1 MFPKDMDS
9 CNNQLYIFSSFEP
22 TEAFVVALPLS
33 KNSALLPQVQGHR
46 CTDFNLPVYIE
57 QAV

>member
-33 KNSALLPQVQGHR
+33 KNSALLPQVH
-46 CTDFNLPVYIE
+46 TE

>member
-9 CNNQLYIFSSFEP
+9 CNNQLHIFSSFES
-22 TEAFVVALPLS
+22 TEVFVVALFLS
-33 KNSALLPQVQGHR
+33 KNSALLSQAQGHQR
-46 CTDFNLPVYIE
+46 ADFNLPVDTE